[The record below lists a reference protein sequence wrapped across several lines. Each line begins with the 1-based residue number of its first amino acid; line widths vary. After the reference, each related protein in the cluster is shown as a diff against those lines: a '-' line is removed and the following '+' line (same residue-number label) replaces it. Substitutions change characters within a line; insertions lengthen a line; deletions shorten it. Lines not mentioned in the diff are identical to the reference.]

1 MQRFVKN
8 CLFRI
13 KVTSDS
19 ENNLFTT
26 IYAMFWILKK
36 PFPKRTFFNNFSN
49 CSILYLIS
57 VYQKFQ
63 HFVLSNFGR
72 ILHAQIKNFPLA
84 VIFKSPALPPTCSSK
99 ESQTF
104 PVAGK
109 LAALLRVTKA
119 AVPGS
124 RYTSKYL
131 CCRIFS
137 KEFPAMLEIVL

>member
-1 MQRFVKN
+1 M
-8 CLFRI
+8 
-13 KVTSDS
+13 
-19 ENNLFTT
+19 
-26 IYAMFWILKK
+26 
-36 PFPKRTFFNNFSN
+36 
-49 CSILYLIS
+49 IS

-119 AVPGS
+119 AVPGIAAIRQVQANTCAAGYS
-124 RYTSKYL
+124 QRNFQQCLKLYSD
-131 CCRIFS
+131 FS
-137 KEFPAMLEIVL
+137 KESDIRFWASFYFLNLIIWLKFV